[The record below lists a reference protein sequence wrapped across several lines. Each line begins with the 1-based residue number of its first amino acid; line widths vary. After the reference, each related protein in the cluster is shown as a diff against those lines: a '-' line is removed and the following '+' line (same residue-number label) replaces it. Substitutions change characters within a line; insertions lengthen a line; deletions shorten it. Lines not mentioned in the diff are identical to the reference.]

1 MEEVEEAGGE
11 VTEEYLQHH
20 CDQKDLSR
28 VRELE
33 IEVDAEEQHV
43 DRIGE
48 HLPNL
53 VSLKLNGSKVS
64 CVRELGVKFQK
75 VRYMWL
81 NRAGLQDL
89 DGIVAALPVL
99 EELYI
104 SFNEVRELSG
114 LQFHETLQVVD
125 LEGNQISD
133 VNELENLAS
142 CPNLTELTIE
152 ENPIWKRHVGN
163 LAEKVKELVPQVETL
178 DAVPIEEK
186 IQEIRDLGTSCSSSS
201 SSSACVT
208 DGAREP
214 GGQVGRGVI
223 RGGGGPA
230 GVLLE
235 EQDESAFGSS
245 EQCRTRGNE
254 LGDAQ
259 HGCDGHHLSA
269 SVIKGIPRFTAEDEP
284 PGRSGAE
291 ATPADHDDNYAA
303 FSSATLSR
311 KSSRPSSS
319 NTNSGSI
326 ETRFPSSSSSSTGVP
341 SGGGF
346 LSSATDKM
354 KTAYSDSTMST
365 HCDNS
370 VFSGTDAEPDEREL
384 IVEAIKTTRQNF
396 WNSRPN
402 STASSGSNRP
412 LTSCSWSHYATST
425 MSNFGGGFGQKY
437 SGLQGLLGAGQGS
450 TSRPATSSTALPT
463 DDRAGS
469 AFSFSSSV
477 LDGPAS
483 NNHSELTSGCN
494 DVLVGSNPLKAIRQK
509 RKNLGMK
516 EHHTGA
522 ESIHHLL
529 SKFQSYLQP
538 SCLGE
543 SELQKRKKAFE
554 DAGGFRPRTADVR
567 VVGKT
572 GGWDSTTDNSPGR
585 RASGGG
591 NRGSVHSRESERG
604 RSGRSSAN
612 DLASVHE
619 SRTFGAGDAP
629 DDPLAPGMPATKPT
643 ALTAHGEVLT
653 LD

>member
-370 VFSGTDAEPDEREL
+370 VF
-384 IVEAIKTTRQNF
+384 
-396 WNSRPN
+396 
-402 STASSGSNRP
+402 
-412 LTSCSWSHYATST
+412 
-425 MSNFGGGFGQKY
+425 FGHGR
-437 SGLQGLLGAGQGS
+437 GAG
-450 TSRPATSSTALPT
+450 
-463 DDRAGS
+463 RA
-469 AFSFSSSV
+469 
-477 LDGPAS
+477 
-483 NNHSELTSGCN
+483 
-494 DVLVGSNPLKAIRQK
+494 
-509 RKNLGMK
+509 
-516 EHHTGA
+516 
-522 ESIHHLL
+522 
-529 SKFQSYLQP
+529 
-538 SCLGE
+538 
-543 SELQKRKKAFE
+543 
-554 DAGGFRPRTADVR
+554 
-567 VVGKT
+567 
-572 GGWDSTTDNSPGR
+572 
-585 RASGGG
+585 
-591 NRGSVHSRESERG
+591 
-604 RSGRSSAN
+604 
-612 DLASVHE
+612 
-619 SRTFGAGDAP
+619 
-629 DDPLAPGMPATKPT
+629 
-643 ALTAHGEVLT
+643 
-653 LD
+653 